1 MTNEK
6 KATKIT
12 SKAKSVK
19 VKYNQYDTIVNMGP
33 AYDYKAL
40 KDIEVT
46 LMEQEAA
53 EKAAVEKLKQATMPL
68 YKRVWRNIK
77 KLFNH

>member
-1 MTNEK
+1 MTKEK
-6 KATKIT
+6 KATKTT

-33 AYDYKAL
+33 VYDYEAL
-40 KDIEVT
+40 KDIEVA

-53 EKAAVEKLKQATMPL
+53 EKAAVEKLKQTTMPL
-68 YKRVWRNIK
+68 YKRIWRSIK

>member
-1 MTNEK
+1 MTKEK
-6 KATKIT
+6 KATKTT

-19 VKYNQYDTIVNMGP
+19 VKYNQYDTIV
-33 AYDYKAL
+33 YDYEAL

-53 EKAAVEKLKQATMPL
+53 EKAAVEKLKQTTMPL
-68 YKRVWRNIK
+68 YKRVWRSIK

>member
-1 MTNEK
+1 MTKEK
-6 KATKIT
+6 KATKTT

-33 AYDYKAL
+33 AYDYEAL

-46 LMEQEAA
+46 LM

>member
-1 MTNEK
+1 M
-6 KATKIT
+6 IRLLIWDL
-12 SKAKSVK
+12 
-19 VKYNQYDTIVNMGP
+19 YI
-33 AYDYKAL
+33 